1 MLVLMTIMVVM
12 MMMMMTARM
21 ILPDQMRAGNTI
33 DFVREVLGVD

>member
-1 MLVLMTIMVVM
+1 MLVLMTIMVLLLL
-12 MMMMMTARM
+12 MMTARM

>member
-1 MLVLMTIMVVM
+1 MLVLMTIMVV

-21 ILPDQMRAGNTI
+21 ILPDQMRAQNEI

>member
-1 MLVLMTIMVVM
+1 MLVLMTIMVV